1 MIDRLKL
8 AAVDVL
14 SRPMLYWAI
23 AGAFWLRVAILTVLA
38 PRRPDTEGMWE
49 GAHAYLTEPSHMYD
63 AAADY
68 LSRLHIIAP
77 PGGLDAFVSPPPL
90 ALLAAPVALLPKHLG
105 VQVWT
110 GIDAAAV
117 LLGLALL
124 YRVVATRHPLARPV
138 FWLVAAYFPP
148 LFADVSAGQRGG
160 VLLLGAMASI
170 WLEATRPALAGA
182 AAGLV
187 AALKYYPAAMI
198 IGPRPEH
205 RIRYAVALATVLV
218 VVTAVSFVPLG
229 PGGTAFYFQHVLL
242 PSLGSHNPDCAY
254 DSVRTLFMRTI
265 GGEEYAQPSGSGYV
279 LVTSPLHL
287 PALALALSYASALA
301 FAAGAAWGAW
311 RSGWNPAYGMSLGFA
326 LGALI
331 PNEVWPYQ
339 WLPLLP
345 LVLLVVV
352 RGIERRKVGVL
363 ALLGV
368 LLLAF
373 FRQPCELIFPNLW
386 TLAAI
391 GVFVLGVWQNPLFRS
406 GKGGSTGRAEQMD
419 PGASRDEGGAST
431 APERI

>member
-1 MIDRLKL
+1 LIKRLGR
-8 AAVDVL
+8 AAADVL
-14 SRPMLYWAI
+14 SRPALYWAI
-23 AGAFWLRVAILTVLA
+23 AGAFWLRVAILTVLT

-49 GAHAYLTEPSHMYD
+49 GAHAYLTDPTHMYD

-77 PGGLDAFVSPPPL
+77 PGGMDAFVSPPPL
-90 ALLAAPVALLPKHLG
+90 ALLAVPVALLPKNVG

-110 GIDAAAV
+110 GTDAAA
-117 LLGLALL
+117 LLVGLALL
-124 YRVVATRHPLARPV
+124 YRVVATRHPIARPV

-187 AALKYYPAAMI
+187 AALKYYPAAMV

-205 RIRYAVALATVLV
+205 RIRYAVALLIVLV
-218 VVTAVSFVPLG
+218 VVTAVSFAPLG
-229 PGGTAFYFQHVLL
+229 LGGTSFYFQHVLL
-242 PSLGSHNPDCAY
+242 PSLASHNPDCAY
-254 DSVRTLFMRTI
+254 DSVRTLFMRVI
-265 GGEEYAQPSGSGYV
+265 GGEEYAQPSGAGYI

-287 PALALALSYASALA
+287 PALALALSYLSALA

-345 LVLLVVV
+345 LVLLIVV

-363 ALLGV
+363 VLLGV
-368 LLLAF
+368 FLLAF
-373 FRQPCELIFPNLW
+373 FRQPCELVFPNLW

-391 GVFVLGVWQNPLFRS
+391 GIFVLGVWQNPLFRS
-406 GKGGSTGRAEQMD
+406 HVGWGEVGD
-419 PGASRDEGGAST
+419 GAQR
-431 APERI
+431 